1 MATNAVSRAPARH
14 DLIGNR
20 LLSLLS
26 REERARLLPHL
37 RQVSLS
43 LGQVIYDPGGP
54 LDYGYFPT
62 TCVAPDLHDGKRID
76 CGDGSR
82 RER

>member
-1 MATNAVSRAPARH
+1 MATNAVSGPPASH
-14 DLIGNR
+14 DLMATGF
-20 LLSLLS
+20 SLLS
-26 REERARLLPHL
+26 REERARFPPHL

-62 TCVAPDLHDGKRID
+62 TCVVSDLHDGKRID